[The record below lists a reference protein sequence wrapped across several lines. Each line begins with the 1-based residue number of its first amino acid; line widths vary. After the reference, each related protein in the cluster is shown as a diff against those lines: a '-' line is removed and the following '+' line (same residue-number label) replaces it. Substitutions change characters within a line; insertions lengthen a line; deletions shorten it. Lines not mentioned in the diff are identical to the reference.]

1 MNGRRY
7 LLATNAIITLLQGN
21 KQISQLLNKADWL
34 GISII
39 SQIEFL
45 SFPELS
51 SADQQLFNQF
61 IQRVEVVD
69 LESTNDALMSKIIEI
84 RQQFR
89 LKLPDAVIAA
99 TAIHNSASVVTADK
113 TFSKVDGLSVVDWA

>member
-7 LLATNAIITLLQGN
+7 LLDTNAIITLLQGN

>member
-7 LLATNAIITLLQGN
+7 LLDTNAIITLLQGN

-51 SADQQLFNQF
+51 SADQQLFNLF

>member
-7 LLATNAIITLLQGN
+7 LLDTTAIITLLQGN

-51 SADQQLFNQF
+51 SADQQLFNLF